1 MAVALALT
9 APFDVP
15 DLTEPEAY
23 VAWMEHQPYKLEMAG
38 GRLVMMAGGSNPHSR
53 IATNVTAALN
63 ARLRGSRCRA
73 YNSDF
78 LVQITPR
85 DRYYPDATVACDET
99 RNFTDRPVMVVEVL
113 SPGTKR
119 FDLRVKLP
127 NYLRK
132 AGLAYVLYLSPSEP
146 RAWLYRPGLPEG
158 DEPLEFGRPEDE
170 IPLPELG
177 IGLPLVELYEDV
189 TFAAGDPS

>member
-1 MAVALALT
+1 MAAALAIT
-9 APFDVP
+9 APFDIP

-23 VAWMEHQPYKLEMAG
+23 VAWMADQPYKLDMAG
-38 GRLVMMAGGSNPHSR
+38 GRLVMMAGGSNPHTR
-53 IATNVTAALN
+53 IATNVTSALH
-63 ARLRGSRCRA
+63 ARLRGSRCRS
-73 YNSDF
+73 YNSDL

-99 RNFTDRPVMVVEVL
+99 RNFTDKPVMVVEVL
-113 SPGTKR
+113 SPRTKR

-127 NYLRK
+127 SYLRK
-132 AGLAYVLYLSPSEP
+132 PGLAYVLYLSQEER
-146 RAWLYRPGLPEG
+146 RAWLYRPGLDDG

-177 IGLPLVELYEDV
+177 FSLPLAELYEDV
-189 TFAAGDPS
+189 SLDAAGDV